1 MIDKIR
7 EITVRKFENLCRRL
21 KIPIPNHRT
30 EVFMANTIEILDNL
44 EKRISDLEE
53 KLEK

>member
-21 KIPIPNHRT
+21 KIPNHRT

-44 EKRISDLEE
+44 EKRISDLEN

>member
-21 KIPIPNHRT
+21 KVPNHRN
-30 EVFMANTIEILDNL
+30 EVFMANAIEILDNL
-44 EKRISDLEE
+44 EKRVSE
-53 KLEK
+53 LEKKGK